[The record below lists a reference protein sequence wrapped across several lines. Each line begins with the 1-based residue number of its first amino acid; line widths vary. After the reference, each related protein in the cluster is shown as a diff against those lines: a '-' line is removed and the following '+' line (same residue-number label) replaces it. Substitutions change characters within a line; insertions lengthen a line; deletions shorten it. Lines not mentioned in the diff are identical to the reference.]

1 MASYNDVKGCV
12 WMIADRSLY
21 FSDVKPRGSMTAHMQ
36 MQELLAKACNW
47 KKNGPHWKI
56 ECAGGVRPNGVLHGN
71 SLFNNKKFNTIMTQS
86 YTQDADSEDDENS
99 NAKEKRDRIKK
110 ETPDTP
116 CTKAQLDKFAKL
128 YEKGAP
134 WTKKILHDDD
144 PSDVSCQPSAVSRQP
159 SAVSSQQV
167 RKSASQQVS
176 QQVSS
181 QPSFVSRQPS
191 AVNIQQVSKSA
202 SQQSLEEES
211 I

>member
-1 MASYNDVKGCV
+1 MG
-12 WMIADRSLY
+12 
-21 FSDVKPRGSMTAHMQ
+21 
-36 MQELLAKACNW
+36 CNW

-71 SLFNNKKFNTIMTQS
+71 SLFNNKKFNTIMTQA

-99 NAKEKRDRIKK
+99 DAKEKHDRIKK

-144 PSDVSCQPSAVSRQP
+144 PLDVSCQPSAVSCQQSAVSSQQVSKSASQSASQQSAIICQP
-159 SAVSSQQV
+159 SAVSSQQ
-167 RKSASQQVS
+167 SASQQVS
-176 QQVSS
+176 K
-181 QPSFVSRQPS
+181 S
-191 AVNIQQVSKSA
+191 AVTRGGVHLDTSRCVA
-202 SQQSLEEES
+202 F
-211 I
+211 